1 MAQSVDW
8 FRATTLTERI
18 ALYRAG
24 IDNEVGPREISERA
38 QKRMERWR
46 SVSPFNKGDLF
57 KQRLDVDGLT
67 EEMLLLILNESEETL
82 KYRTVVMP
90 QWLIDITEAFSRPDL
105 SHDMLGLQTKNEAR
119 KRRHGFS
126 GVVLP
131 LLNQG
136 LERLTTRVSALQR
149 SSSQAPFEL
158 ADLPALFAPVLLE
171 RVFQA
176 LNRTLVLELNVARLQ
191 GDLSGD
197 TEEERFSSF
206 VQRLRDRDIALALL
220 KEYPVLARHVWLCI
234 NQWVDSTCEFL
245 ERLASDA
252 EKIREIFGVDGRLGV
267 LEQVQVGAGDRHRNG
282 RSVTIASFSSGA
294 KLVYKPR
301 SLDIEEHF
309 QRLLEWLNERGSHSP
324 FKTLRILNRG
334 AYGWV
339 EFIAA
344 EGCTSKEEV
353 QRFFERQ
360 GGYLALLYSLE
371 ATDFHFENLIASGEH
386 PVLVDLEALFHPTLG
401 FEGTAQSL
409 TAARDVINHS
419 ALRVGILPQR
429 RWINEESDGVD
440 LSGLGGEKGQLS
452 PRPNLYLEGIGTDT
466 MRVSRKHLPLSGGH
480 NRPSLNNEGVDVLS
494 YGDDLVRGFT
504 NIYRLLLAHRDE
516 LLAEDG
522 PLAQFANDE
531 IRVLL
536 RSTATYALFLQDGFH
551 PDNLQDA
558 LDRECLFDGLW
569 AGIAG
574 RPYLSQ
580 VIPYEREDLWN
591 GDIPMFTTRPG
602 ACDLWSSS
610 GMCIE
615 GFFKQPSMSLVQQRI
630 AQLSERDLE
639 QQLWFIRASF
649 LNTLSQNQG
658 TGVRRGYEPFIP
670 TSSPEDT
677 SFLKAAIDIGKR
689 LADLALQTEDEV
701 SWVGVKLLRG
711 RIWSPQPL
719 GADLYDGVPG
729 IALFL
734 AYLDQVSQQRR
745 YTDLAERSLAM
756 SLRQLEQGKGNIRS
770 IGGFDGWGG
779 AIYATTHLGCLWER
793 ADLLDKAYE
802 LAELIPELIPED
814 KSFFDII
821 SGAAGCIGSLLSLYR
836 VTGSRR
842 VQEIAIQ
849 CGDHLLAHAQPMEHG
864 IGWVQESL
872 STRPLTGFAHGNAGI
887 AWALLQLSSVSNQER
902 FRIAALN
909 ALSYERS
916 LFSAVARNWPDLRV
930 RKLFGLPASD
940 KKENFM
946 AAWCHGASGIGFSRL
961 KSLGDLDNPEIR
973 EEIDTALGTTLERGF
988 GHTHSL
994 CHGDLGNLDFILEAS
1009 RTLDKPLLDRL
1020 VNQLSAM
1027 VLESASCYGWLSG
1040 IPLHV
1045 EIPGLM
1051 TGLAGIGYGMLRL
1064 ASPSE
1069 VPSVLM
1075 MEPPR
1080 PPFTPGKSWDPL
1092 TSFSAL

>member
-1 MAQSVDW
+1 MMHTMAQSADW

-24 IDNEVGPREISERA
+24 TGNEVGPREISERA

-57 KQRLDVDGLT
+57 KQRLGVDGLT
-67 EEMLLLILNESEETL
+67 EEMLLLILNEPEEALESWSVAT
-82 KYRTVVMP
+82 P
-90 QWLIDITEAFSRPDL
+90 QWLTDITEAFSRLDFN
-105 SHDMLGLQTKNEAR
+105 HDMLEPQTKNEAKKGLR
-119 KRRHGFS
+119 GFL

-136 LERLTTRVSALQR
+136 LERLTTRVSTLQH

-171 RVFQA
+171 RVSQA

-245 ERLASDA
+245 ERLSADA
-252 EKIREIFGVDGRLGV
+252 EKISKTFCVDGQLGV

-301 SLDIEEHF
+301 PLDIEEHF
-309 QRLLEWLNERGSHSP
+309 QGLLEWLNERGSHPP

-344 EGCTSKEEV
+344 EGCTSEEEV

-386 PVLVDLEALFHPTLG
+386 PVLVDLEALFHPTMG

-419 ALRVGILPQR
+419 VLRVGILPQR
-429 RWINEESDGVD
+429 RWMNEESDGVD
-440 LSGLGGEKGQLS
+440 ISGLGGEKGQLS
-452 PRPNLYLEGIGTDT
+452 PRPNLYLEGMGTDM
-466 MRVSRKHLPLSGGH
+466 MRVSRKHFPISGRQ

-494 YGDDLVRGFT
+494 YGDYLVRGFT
-504 NIYRLLLAHRDE
+504 NIYRLLLAHQDE

-536 RSTATYALFLQDGFH
+536 RSTATYALFLRDSFH
-551 PDNLQDA
+551 PDYLQDA
-558 LDRECLFDGLW
+558 LDVECLFDGLW

-580 VIPYEREDLWN
+580 VIPYEWEDLWN

-649 LNTLSQNQG
+649 LTTLSPGQD

-701 SWVGVKLLRG
+701 SWVGVKLLRD
-711 RIWSPQPL
+711 RIWSLQPL
-719 GADLYDGVPG
+719 GTDLYDGIPG
-729 IALFL
+729 VALFL

-770 IGGFDGWGG
+770 IGGFEGWGG

-793 ADLLDKAYE
+793 ADLLEKAYE
-802 LAELIPELIPED
+802 LAELIPERIPED
-814 KSFFDII
+814 KGFDIL

-836 VTGSRR
+836 ITGSRR

-864 IGWVQESL
+864 IGWVREGL
-872 STRPLTGFAHGNAGI
+872 WTRPLTGFAHGNAGI

-902 FRIAALN
+902 FRTAALN

-916 LFSAVARNWPDLRV
+916 LFSAAARNWPDLRD
-930 RKLFGLPASD
+930 RKLLGPPASD
-940 KKENFM
+940 KKEDFFM
-946 AAWCHGASGIGFSRL
+946 TAWCHGAPGIGFSRL

-973 EEIDTALGTTLERGF
+973 EEIDIALGTTLERGF

-1027 VLESASCYGWLSG
+1027 VLESASCYGWLCG
-1040 IPLHV
+1040 TPRHV

-1075 MEPPR
+1075 MDPPR
-1080 PPFTPGKSWDPL
+1080 RCLLRGKAWIR
-1092 TSFSAL
+1092 